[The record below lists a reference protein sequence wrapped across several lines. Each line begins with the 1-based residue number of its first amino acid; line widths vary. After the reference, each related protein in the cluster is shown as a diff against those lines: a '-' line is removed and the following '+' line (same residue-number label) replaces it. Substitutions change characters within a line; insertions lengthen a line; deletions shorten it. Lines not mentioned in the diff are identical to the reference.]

1 MFLAVISS
9 IPHKPLGLHM
19 RDNQVFFLIMASTD
33 SEEIIFKAA
42 ATISLTNLA
51 ALLEKMHRGGGLR
64 IEQSV
69 VVGSRKR

>member
-9 IPHKPLGLHM
+9 IPHKPLGCICEILK
-19 RDNQVFFLIMASTD
+19 VFFLIMANTD

-51 ALLEKMHRGGGLR
+51 ALLEKMHRGGLR